1 MELDARVKALE
12 YELKILKNEIQ
23 RTLLD
28 IQEQVLIH
36 YYPSLRSDDS
46 TPPAEAVTQVASRS
60 ATTATHVPAATPA
73 PAAASAPA
81 APPPASEV
89 TAPMGYRTVS
99 VGPPPA
105 APIPAVKKVTLEEI
119 RAASSNVVAIPPKA
133 SGSVDQ
139 EIMVKLLEWVNDS
152 IARLGS
158 RRTSRL
164 IEACV
169 ARAIMDNDTKAIL
182 LRLTSMNPLPDPAQ
196 VPANDALTLILRLDE
211 VLGRAAEVDEA
222 LTIVE
227 EAGLG

>member
-36 YYPSLRSDDS
+36 YYPSLRSEDT
-46 TPPAEAVTQVASRS
+46 TPPVEAVAQIASRS
-60 ATTATHVPAATPA
+60 AMPTMPTLPTAPA
-73 PAAASAPA
+73 PAAPIAPA
-81 APPPASEV
+81 APPPIAEV
-89 TAPMGYRTVS
+89 TAPLGIRTVS

-105 APIPAVKKVTLEEI
+105 APIPAVKKVTLDEI

-139 EIMVKLLEWVNDS
+139 DAMVKLLEWVNDS
-152 IARLGS
+152 IARLGG
-158 RRTSRL
+158 RRTARL
-164 IEACV
+164 IETCV
-169 ARAIMDNDTKAIL
+169 ARAILDNDTKAIL
-182 LRLTSMNPLPDPAQ
+182 LRLTSMHQQPDPMH

-211 VLGRAAEVDEA
+211 VLGRAAEIDEA
-222 LTIVE
+222 LTVVE

>member
-36 YYPSLRSDDS
+36 YYPTLRSEDS
-46 TPPAEAVTQVASRS
+46 APPAEAVAQL
-60 ATTATHVPAATPA
+60 AARPF
-73 PAAASAPA
+73 PA
-81 APPPASEV
+81 APPAETVTQSAARTIPA
-89 TAPMGYRTVS
+89 
-99 VGPPPA
+99 GPPPST
-105 APIPAVKKVTLEEI
+105 PVPAIKKVSLDEI
-119 RAASSNVVAIPPKA
+119 RAAQPAAVAITPKA

-139 EIMVKLLEWVNDS
+139 ATMVKLLEWVNDS

-158 RRTSRL
+158 KRTASL

-169 ARAIMDNDTKAIL
+169 ARAILDNDTKAIL
-182 LRLTSMNPLPDPAQ
+182 LRLTSMNQQPDPEQ
-196 VPANDALTLILRLDE
+196 VPANDALTMFLRLDE
-211 VLGRAAEVDEA
+211 VLGRAAEIDEA
-222 LTIVE
+222 LTVVE

>member
-1 MELDARVKALE
+1 M
-12 YELKILKNEIQ
+12 
-23 RTLLD
+23 
-28 IQEQVLIH
+28 IH
-36 YYPSLRSDDS
+36 YYPSLRADDS
-46 TPPAEAVTQVASRS
+46 TPPTEAVSQVAASRS
-60 ATTATHVPAATPA
+60 AMPAAPA
-73 PAAASAPA
+73 PAPAHVAAPLPAAAIAPA
-81 APPPASEV
+81 APPPAAEV
-89 TAPMGYRTVS
+89 TAPLGFRTVS

-105 APIPAVKKVTLEEI
+105 APIPAVKKVTLDEI

-182 LRLTSMNPLPDPAQ
+182 LRLTSMNPLPDPVQ

-211 VLGRAAEVDEA
+211 VLGRAAEIDEA
-222 LTIVE
+222 LTVVE